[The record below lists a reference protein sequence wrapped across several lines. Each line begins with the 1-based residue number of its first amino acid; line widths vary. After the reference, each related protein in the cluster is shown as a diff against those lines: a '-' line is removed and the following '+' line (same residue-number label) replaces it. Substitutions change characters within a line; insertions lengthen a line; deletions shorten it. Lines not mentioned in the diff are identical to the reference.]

1 MTYGQ
6 DPYNQTPGTPG
17 QPGPGQ
23 PYGQPGA
30 YPPAGPP
37 PGAQPPQQS
46 MTDQWLK
53 ATIDANLRSLKVTIP
68 ITIVMVLLVGGFF
81 IFAMVFNSR

>member
-1 MTYGQ
+1 
-6 DPYNQTPGTPG
+6 
-17 QPGPGQ
+17 
-23 PYGQPGA
+23 
-30 YPPAGPP
+30 
-37 PGAQPPQQS
+37 